1 MNFIMFCHRN
11 LCLWLFLYIYT
22 TLTGVHI
29 QSSCLSNSL
38 PQHPVL
44 YVRKDIAV
52 TQAMNMLRL
61 GCQGQNKVKQ
71 TRVHS
76 NFKFY
81 FGRRLIPYV
90 AIAAM
95 TIYLSGDV
103 ESNPGPASINMTPN
117 TQQSHSFLKSRG
129 LKSAHINIRSILG
142 KMDTLKISL
151 NENPF
156 DVLTISETWLTSNIS
171 DDEISIP
178 GYSLTRNNRIEKHGG
193 GMLAF
198 VKNTIP
204 YKTRVDLLNK
214 NIESTVIV
222 ITRPKSKSL
231 FILTIYRAPD
241 QPLETF
247 THELHT
253 ALSSIPLDAEIVLLG
268 DFNMHFLAK
277 QNDSSRP
284 LKRKLLNLTSTY
296 NLEQIIDKPTRIT
309 ETSNTLID
317 LLFVNNNHRITASGV
332 LHVSLSDHSLIYCV
346 IKAGVIHKWNKLFID
361 SGPYHNILLFRDPQ

>member
-1 MNFIMFCHRN
+1 
-11 LCLWLFLYIYT
+11 
-22 TLTGVHI
+22 
-29 QSSCLSNSL
+29 
-38 PQHPVL
+38 
-44 YVRKDIAV
+44 
-52 TQAMNMLRL
+52 MNMLRL
-61 GCQGQNKVKQ
+61 GCQRRKKVKQ

-81 FGRRLIPYV
+81 FGCHLIMYA

-129 LKSAHINIRSILG
+129 LKIGHLNIRSILG

-178 GYSLTRNNRIEKHGG
+178 GYSLTKNDRIEKHGG
-193 GMLAF
+193 GTLAF

-204 YKTRVDLLNK
+204 YKTRVDLQNK
-214 NIESTVIV
+214 NIESTVIE

-241 QPLETF
+241 QSLETF
-247 THELHT
+247 THELHI
-253 ALSSIPLDAEIVLLG
+253 ALSSIPLDAEIVLQMLY
-268 DFNMHFLAK
+268 LV
-277 QNDSSRP
+277 
-284 LKRKLLNLTSTY
+284 
-296 NLEQIIDKPTRIT
+296 IWT
-309 ETSNTLID
+309 E
-317 LLFVNNNHRITASGV
+317 
-332 LHVSLSDHSLIYCV
+332 
-346 IKAGVIHKWNKLFID
+346 
-361 SGPYHNILLFRDPQ
+361 